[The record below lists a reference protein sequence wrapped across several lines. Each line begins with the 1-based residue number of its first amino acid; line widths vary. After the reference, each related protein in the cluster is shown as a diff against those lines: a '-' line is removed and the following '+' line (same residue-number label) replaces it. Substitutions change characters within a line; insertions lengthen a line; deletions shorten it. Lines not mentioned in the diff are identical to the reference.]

1 MMQTIHRILL
11 TTVLLSL
18 ISSVLLAQVKS
29 VYEKMSLDELLNI
42 DVVVTASKKPE
53 DLFDA
58 PLSVTIIK
66 KEEITRS
73 GATSIPEALRLSPGL
88 IVREITPG
96 NYDVQIRGYDD
107 ITKNVYLTLPYNTT
121 TLVMIDNRIVY
132 SYFTGGTFWETFPID
147 LNDIERIEVVRG
159 PASALYGPN
168 AVTGVINIITSHANK
183 QGMNIFTDGSAGT
196 NQAKNIRA
204 NIGYNWNDKTKIS
217 FSGNFA
223 ERHRYTEEYFDFN
236 TKTYTS
242 ADKLSMF
249 MTPLKNDHTNEA
261 YTFKEFQEIVGAWYD
276 EDLSLRKMGG
286 NIFFYHNF
294 SEQSS
299 IDIAMGAQNS
309 QSQKTGFLNLVTALS
324 QIESKSYYLNTII
337 KHKNLS
343 GQFNINSGQ
352 DFSNYKF
359 NSLKFTT
366 IDGNL
371 DYYKQFNEFSLRP
384 GISYK
389 HAIYNSPITYDEP
402 FSVNTLNFQFK
413 DEPRISSAYAA
424 SVLAEWKPDPKLR
437 IIGAIRIDKFDI
449 NKYFFTNYEI
459 ASTYRLNKNNLVR
472 FVYSRANKS
481 PFIFDSYLKSSILT
495 NVEYVNE
502 DSHSILYIPVDF
514 NIRGQED
521 LKFPAI
527 TNQEICWRTTI
538 NSNLSLDLELFYSSV
553 KNFVNANIYRQYQVV
568 QQLDQ
573 LGKLDSLISVNVKG
587 DLIFE
592 NYDVRAQQFGA
603 GFTLNYN
610 LADKFIVKLYGT
622 YQKTKLSGRSDIEI
636 VTTNI
641 HMNDPTPDHILVMDI
656 STRLNPTQWSEKLTP
671 SFFGGFTLNY
681 KLNDNWN
688 FSTDAYFYTDQIF
701 TNYNYYKILDEKE
714 LADAKVQ
721 MDIQS
726 NIILNAKASY
736 RFNKNTTAYATLK
749 NCLGNQYEYGFAD
762 QIGTLFLVG
771 LRWEF

>member
-1 MMQTIHRILL
+1 MRL
-11 TTVLLSL
+11 TSHKIRLTFLTLSL
-18 ISSVLLAQVKS
+18 TGSISFGQVKS
-29 VYEKMSLDELLNI
+29 VYEKMSLEEILNI

-53 DLFDA
+53 DLFET

-66 KEEITRS
+66 KEEINRS
-73 GATSIPEALRLSPGL
+73 GVTNIPEALRLSPGL

-132 SYFTGGTFWETFPID
+132 SYFTGGTFWETFPVDIH
-147 LNDIERIEVVRG
+147 DIERIEVVRG
-159 PASALYGPN
+159 PASALYGSN
-168 AVTGVINIITSHANK
+168 AVTGVINLITSRAHKPGLNL
-183 QGMNIFTDGSAGT
+183 FTNGSAGT
-196 NQAKNIRA
+196 NRAKNIGA
-204 NIGYNWNDKTKIS
+204 NIGYNWNDKTRITV
-217 FSGNFA
+217 SGHFA
-223 ERHRYTEEYFDFN
+223 ERHRYTETYFDFN

-242 ADKLSMF
+242 ADQLSMF
-249 MTPLKNDHTNEA
+249 MTPLKDQTNNA

-276 EDLSLRKMGG
+276 QDLSLRKMGG
-286 NIFFYHNF
+286 TIFLNHKL
-294 SEQSS
+294 SEQTS
-299 IDIAMGAQNS
+299 IDVAVGAQNS
-309 QSQKTGFLNLVTALS
+309 LSQKTGFLNLVTALS
-324 QIESKSYYLNTII
+324 QIESKSYYLNTLI

-343 GQFNINSGQ
+343 GQFTVNSGQ
-352 DFSNYKF
+352 DFSNYRF

-371 DYYKQFNEFSLRP
+371 DYYKQLNAFSFRP

-402 FSVNTLNFQFK
+402 FSLNTLNYQFK
-413 DEPRISSAYAA
+413 DEPRIAASYAA
-424 SVLAEWKPDPKLR
+424 SVLTEWKPGSKLR

-472 FVYSRANKS
+472 FVYSRASKS
-481 PFIFDSYLKSSILT
+481 PFIFDSYLKSRILT
-495 NVEYVNE
+495 NVEYANE
-502 DSHSILYIPVDF
+502 ANNSILYIPVDF
-514 NIRGQED
+514 NIRGQKD

-527 TNQEICWRTTI
+527 TNQEICWRTTL
-538 NSNLSLDLELFYSSV
+538 NPNLSFDMELFYSRV
-553 KNFVNANIYRQYQVV
+553 KHFVNPNIYRQYQVV

-573 LGKLDSLISVNVKG
+573 LGKLDSLVSVNVKG

-592 NYDVRAQQFGA
+592 NYDLRAQQFGA
-603 GFTLNYN
+603 GFTLNYHS
-610 LADKFIVKLYGT
+610 ADRIIAKLYGT
-622 YQKTKLSGRSDIEI
+622 YQKTKISGRSDIEL

-641 HMNDPTPDHILVMDI
+641 HLNDPTPDHVLVMDI
-656 STRLNPTQWSEKLTP
+656 STRMNPTQWSEKLTP
-671 SFFGGFTLNY
+671 SFFGGFTLYY

-688 FSTDAYFYTDQIF
+688 LSTDAYFYTKQIF
-701 TNYNYYKILDEKE
+701 TNYNYYKILDENE
-714 LADAKVQ
+714 LTDAKVQ

-736 RFNKNTTAYATLK
+736 RLNRNTTAYATIK
-749 NCLGNQYEYGFAD
+749 NCLGNHYEYGFAD

-771 LRWEF
+771 LNWEL